1 MSKTLRL
8 ALVGG
13 PMYDGLYTQLP
24 AFEKKTGC
32 KIEIGFKGDHPS
44 LNEHLEHHGAEYDLV
59 STHSKY
65 SPSQARFLHP
75 LSDLVS
81 KAELDAFAPSA
92 LELMSF
98 SGQLWQ
104 LPRVIDCKILFYR
117 KDIFFEQSIGVPKTW
132 TELAETAAKLHQ
144 GSERCGFSFP
154 GQGSGLF
161 GHFYEILEAAG
172 GSLFTPELQP
182 GFVSD
187 AGLYAVEIL
196 AKLYREAAPPES
208 VSFKFDQA
216 AAQFISG
223 KAAIT
228 SDFPGS
234 FHAYRS
240 SKVVGDNFDVALYPT
255 GPGGKLG
262 SQRKSYSGGHSFAL
276 TTGTR
281 DVPLALEL
289 LRFLTSEESQYFE
302 AKLGSIVPRPSVM
315 NRIRA
320 ETSKGSLDERRLN
333 YYEETMQHC
342 MCIPPKFAMYPL
354 CEDALWESIQGA
366 MTGKWDAK
374 TAIHRAADAVRAV
387 PK

>member
-1 MSKTLRL
+1 MMSKTLRV
-8 ALVGG
+8 AFVGG
-13 PMYDGLYTQLP
+13 PMYDGMYARLP
-24 AFEKKTGC
+24 QFEKQTGARV
-32 KIEIGFKGDHPS
+32 EIAFKGDHPS
-44 LNEHLEHHGAEYDLV
+44 LNEHLENHGATYDLV

-65 SPSQARFLHP
+65 SPSQANFLRP
-75 LSDLVS
+75 ITELIT
-81 KAELDAFAPSA
+81 KAELAAFTPSA

-98 SGQLWQ
+98 GGQLWQ

-117 KDIFFEQSIGVPKTW
+117 TDVFTEHGALVPQTW
-132 TELAETAAKLHQ
+132 TELADTAAKLHRQ
-144 GSERCGFSFP
+144 ERCGFSFP

-172 GSLFTPELQP
+172 GSLFTPDLQP
-182 GFVSD
+182 GFVSE
-187 AGLYAVEIL
+187 AGIYAVEIL
-196 AKLYREAAPPES
+196 TKLYREAAPPET
-208 VSFKFDQA
+208 VNFKFDQA

-223 KAAIT
+223 KAAMT

-240 SKVVGDNFDVALYPT
+240 SKVVGDKFDVALYPT

-262 SQRKSYSGGHSFAL
+262 VIRKSYSGGHSFAL
-276 TTGTR
+276 TSGTR

-289 LRFLTSEESQYFE
+289 LRFLTSEESQYAE
-302 AKLGSIVPRPSVM
+302 AKLGSIVPRPGVM

-320 ETSKGSLDERRLN
+320 EAPVGSLEERRLKC
-333 YYEETMQHC
+333 YEETMQHC
-342 MCIPPKFAMYPL
+342 MCIPPKFATYPL

-374 TAIHRAADAVRAV
+374 TAIQRAADAVRAV